1 MRTTGMR
8 PITLC
13 VVLGLFDSCTT
24 SDLAL
29 STAPSVAPAANQTA
43 SRPIRASDRMFYW
56 REEARELHEMANHR
70 EREADLVSKKK
81 PGAATNEFV
90 KQMRSLAHRLN
101 AAAEYADAQARQ
113 AEQEVPHGTG
123 DFAPQLF

>member
-1 MRTTGMR
+1 MRTTGIR

-13 VVLGLFDSCTT
+13 VVLGLFNSCTT
-24 SDLAL
+24 RNLAL
-29 STAPSVAPAANQTA
+29 STAPSLEPAANQTT

-70 EREADLVSKKK
+70 EREAELVLKKQ

-90 KQMRSLAHRLN
+90 KQMRSLAHQLH
-101 AAAEYADAQARQ
+101 AAAEYADAEARQ
-113 AEQEVPHGTG
+113 AEQEVPGGTG
-123 DFAPQLF
+123 DFAPKLF